1 MPRHQTRPGR
11 LAAALVALAASLA
24 PRAGAAEDGP
34 AFETL
39 TVAGPGPIGRLVA
52 VGVDAIEVA
61 PADGPPR
68 KLPTAEL
75 VRASRDWER
84 MTGEGGLLILPDGDR
99 LAGARI
105 GPATDAAIEVEAA
118 SVGAAS
124 VPVDAVLG
132 LILAPPTDPEAL
144 DRLARRVRTEPRT
157 SEVAWLGNGDRV
169 SGSFLGLDDRSLRLE
184 VQGAPR
190 ELPRD
195 GVVALGF
202 DPALVAYPKPEG
214 PFLEVGLADGTRLG
228 LSAVELGRDG
238 LSGTTRFGAKFRADL
253 EDVVSVAPRT
263 PAIEYL
269 SGREPDGKSYVP
281 YFDLVRPFQA
291 DANVD
296 GLPMVL
302 KGRRF
307 ERGLGTQSRTL
318 LAYKVQPGDLRF
330 QATVGVDERAGPL
343 GSVAFR
349 VLADGKPRFA
359 SEPLTARD
367 EPVAVDVDLEGVK
380 LLILATEFGER
391 GDVRDL
397 ADWAEARIVRR
408 P

>member
-1 MPRHQTRPGR
+1 
-11 LAAALVALAASLA
+11 
-24 PRAGAAEDGP
+24 
-34 AFETL
+34 
-39 TVAGPGPIGRLVA
+39 
-52 VGVDAIEVA
+52 
-61 PADGPPR
+61 
-68 KLPTAEL
+68 
-75 VRASRDWER
+75 
-84 MTGEGGLLILPDGDR
+84 
-99 LAGARI
+99 
-105 GPATDAAIEVEAA
+105 
-118 SVGAAS
+118 
-124 VPVDAVLG
+124 
-132 LILAPPTDPEAL
+132 
-144 DRLARRVRTEPRT
+144 
-157 SEVAWLGNGDRV
+157 
-169 SGSFLGLDDRSLRLE
+169 
-184 VQGAPR
+184 
-190 ELPRD
+190 
-195 GVVALGF
+195 
-202 DPALVAYPKPEG
+202 
-214 PFLEVGLADGTRLG
+214 
-228 LSAVELGRDG
+228 VELGRDG